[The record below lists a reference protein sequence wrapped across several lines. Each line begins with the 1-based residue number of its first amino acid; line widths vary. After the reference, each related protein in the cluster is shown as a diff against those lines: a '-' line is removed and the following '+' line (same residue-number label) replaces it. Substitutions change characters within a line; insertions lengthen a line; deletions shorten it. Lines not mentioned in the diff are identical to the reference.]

1 VAKKR
6 IDQKKIQIQSINF
19 KRTFKKQS
27 NMTDTEMKN
36 ESGEIM
42 STSAI
47 DESLYSRQLY
57 VMGHEAQRKMGSSTV
72 LIVGLRGLGVE
83 IAKNVI
89 LAGVQGVVLHDD
101 QPVEVADL
109 SAQFYFK
116 ESDVGKPRSA
126 ACASQLSE
134 LNNYVNVTVGSG
146 KDCLS
151 DMSKYACVLGDSNYV
166 TVIKLIVI
174 FIKRLPYDIDHIQ
187 DSRPCPRFV
196 HSSKTMRIFY
206 KLYRYH
212 RKTEIP
218 QGYHT
223 TGMPG

>member
-1 VAKKR
+1 
-6 IDQKKIQIQSINF
+6 
-19 KRTFKKQS
+19 
-27 NMTDTEMKN
+27 MTTPHQLHTYSLYT
-36 ESGEIM
+36 ESGR
-42 STSAI
+42 SGW
-47 DESLYSRQLY
+47 L
-57 VMGHEAQRKMGSSTV
+57 
-72 LIVGLRGLGVE
+72 
-83 IAKNVI
+83 
-89 LAGVQGVVLHDD
+89 
-101 QPVEVADL
+101 L

-126 ACASQLSE
+126 ACASQLSK

-174 FIKRLPYDIDHIQ
+174 FIKRLPYSYDIDHIQ

-206 KLYRYH
+206 KLSIPQRYH
-212 RKTEIP
+212 RDTIA
-218 QGYHT
+218 T